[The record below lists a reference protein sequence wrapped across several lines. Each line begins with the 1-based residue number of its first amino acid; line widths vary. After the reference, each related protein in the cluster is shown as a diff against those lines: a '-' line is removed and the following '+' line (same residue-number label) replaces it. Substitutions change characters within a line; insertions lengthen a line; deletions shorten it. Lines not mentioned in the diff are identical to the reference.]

1 MTDYKKIHKSA
12 EQLRKMAERLDQ
24 FHAKKKPTSTGN
36 LSKRDAATLERL
48 EQRFVEANVA
58 VTSNLADVT
67 LATAAPAVTLA
78 APASAVTLAAAGAA
92 APPAA
97 DPAARFDFDAFFGE
111 IADGFVNAQSKLD
124 AASAEYL
131 KQVSTQPHVLP
142 SVFRMPKLNADLKF
156 ALEKKE
162 GKAIQLLFFK
172 NESTTTNLNEQS
184 VHFEIV
190 AAPPPVGLLAAPVF
204 VSPLFSKSR
213 RTELLKLIQEFLL
226 PAPNNT
232 AAKTDAALDR
242 KNLVANPDR
251 VIIISVDGDRRF
263 LLTVAD
269 NAAAGNVGFWYLD
282 TVDLSLSVLRKFGSP
297 TDPNIGRVADFVF
310 KLGGVQQDFLARLP

>member
-1 MTDYKKIHKSA
+1 MKTDYKKIHKSA
-12 EQLRKMAERLDQ
+12 EQLRKTAERLDQ
-24 FHAKKKPTSTGN
+24 FHAKKKPTRTGE

-58 VTSNLADVT
+58 VKSEL
-67 LATAAPAVTLA
+67 P
-78 APASAVTLAAAGAA
+78 SVTLAAAASLTAA

-97 DPAARFDFDAFFGE
+97 DPAARFDFDAFFAE

-124 AASAEYL
+124 VASAQYL
-131 KQVSTQPHVLP
+131 KQVSVQPHVLP

-190 AAPPPVGLLAAPVF
+190 AAPPPVGMLVAPVSVF
-204 VSPLFSKSR
+204 PLFSKSR
-213 RTELLKLIQEFLL
+213 RTELFKLIQEFLL
-226 PAPNNT
+226 PPPNNT
-232 AAKTDAALDR
+232 AAKTDSALDR
-242 KNLVANPDR
+242 KNLIANPDR

-263 LLTVAD
+263 LLAVAD

-282 TVDLSLSVLRKFGSP
+282 TEDLSLSVLRKFGSP
-297 TDPNIGRVADFVF
+297 SDPNIGRVADFVF
-310 KLGGVQQDFLARLP
+310 KLGGVQKDFLAKLP

>member
-1 MTDYKKIHKSA
+1 MNTDYKKIHKSA
-12 EQLRKMAERLDQ
+12 ERLRKSAERLDQ
-24 FHAKKKPTSTGN
+24 FHAKKKPTRTGK

-48 EQRFVEANVA
+48 EQQFVAANVA
-58 VTSNLADVT
+58 VKSEL
-67 LATAAPAVTLA
+67 PAVITA
-78 APASAVTLAAAGAA
+78 AA
-92 APPAA
+92 APPA

-124 AASAEYL
+124 VASAEYL
-131 KQVSTQPHVLP
+131 KQVSVQPHVLP

-190 AAPPPVGLLAAPVF
+190 SAPPPVGLLVAPIS
-204 VSPLFSKSR
+204 VSPVLSKPRRAELF
-213 RTELLKLIQEFLL
+213 KLIQDFLL
-226 PAPNNT
+226 PPPNNT
-232 AAKTDAALDR
+232 PAKTDNALDR

-251 VIIISVDGDRRF
+251 VIIISVDGDQRF

-269 NAAAGNVGFWYLD
+269 NAAAGNVGFWYLETED
-282 TVDLSLSVLRKFGSP
+282 VSLSVLRKFGSP
-297 TDPNIGRVADFVF
+297 SDPNIGRVADFVF
-310 KLGGVQQDFLARLP
+310 KLGGIQKDFLAKLL